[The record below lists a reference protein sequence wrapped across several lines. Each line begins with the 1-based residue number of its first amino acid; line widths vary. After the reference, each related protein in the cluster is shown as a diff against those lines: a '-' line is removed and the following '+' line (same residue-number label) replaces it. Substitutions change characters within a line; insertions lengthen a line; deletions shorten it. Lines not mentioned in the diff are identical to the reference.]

1 MQNTVLRYGLY
12 GAITIC
18 VLFLLSWFLLSDLDY
33 SIQEIL
39 GYASMIVS
47 LSFVFFGIKHFRDK
61 ENNGVIG
68 LGKGLLIGVLISLIT
83 ALTFGVLDV
92 VYVKYINPDFMS
104 EYYNHYVAELEASL
118 PAEEFKQQLVKLE
131 EEKELFSNPFMS
143 FFIMSMTVFVI
154 GFIISLISSL
164 ILQRKNNRA

>member
-12 GAITIC
+12 GAIAIC
-18 VLFLLSWFLLSDLDY
+18 ALFLLSWSLLKDLDY
-33 SIQEIL
+33 SAQEIF
-39 GYASMIVS
+39 GYASIIIS

-61 ENNGVIG
+61 VNNGAIG
-68 LGKGLLIGVLISLIT
+68 LGKGILIGVLISFIT
-83 ALTFGVLDV
+83 ALTFGILNV

-104 EYYNHYVAELEASL
+104 EYYSHYAAELEASL
-118 PAEEFKQQLVKLE
+118 PAEEFKQQLAKLE

-143 FFIMSMTVFVI
+143 FFIMSMTVFMI

-164 ILQRKNNRA
+164 LLQQKK